1 MCIFSKDRTLMDLND
16 LRRLVRA
23 GEHLHLEFKRKA
35 NHPDKIIRELV
46 AFANT
51 EGGTLLVG
59 VDDDGTIYGSKY
71 PIEDEYAL
79 RQSINRHVSPTLP
92 VTISQIGVTARRSV
106 LVFEVSESL
115 QKPHRVQEA
124 NAKRAYV
131 RVRDMTVQASREM
144 VSLMHHSRRERGVK
158 ITYGEK
164 EREIL
169 KLLEE
174 HSKTTLEET
183 RRRLQISKRR
193 ASGLLVTLVRAGLVR
208 IHPTAQEDFFTL
220 APEAFSHS

>member
-35 NHPDKIIRELV
+35 NHPEKIIRELV

-51 EGGTLLVG
+51 GGGTLLLG
-59 VDDDGTIYGSKY
+59 VDDDGSIYGSKC
-71 PIEDEYAL
+71 PVEDEYAL
-79 RQSINRHVSPTLP
+79 RQSIQRNISPPLP
-92 VTISQIGVTARRSV
+92 VTISHVAVTSRRSV
-106 LVFEVSESL
+106 LVFEVDESL
-115 QKPHRVQEA
+115 QKPHRVQE
-124 NAKRAYV
+124 NTKRAYV

-164 EREIL
+164 EREVL
-169 KLLEE
+169 RLLDE

-183 RRRLQISKRR
+183 RRQLQISKRR